1 MMDASPYSVPKEPGR
16 WRAISLAVV
25 VHLALLAFL
34 WFGVRWQSETP
45 AGVEAEVWS
54 PQNHEAAPRP
64 EPPPAV
70 EKKPEPQPEPKPEP
84 KPVVKETPKPPVAEP
99 VRENPE
105 IALEQEKKRKAQ
117 QEQQQR
123 REREEHEKQAKLKQ
137 QEQEREEQREQ
148 QAKKERLEREKVE
161 AQAKQQKA
169 EALAKQKAEAQAQKE
184 KDAEQAKK
192 TAAAAAAAAE
202 KKRKQD
208 AQDAAAAD
216 KRRADDLKRMQAQ
229 AGTGGAGSAP
239 TTQGSRADSGY
250 VDKVGARIKSNT
262 IFNVPDGL
270 SGNPA
275 VEFAVELLP
284 DGSIRA
290 LKKVKSSGVSGFDE
304 AVQRAIGKSAP
315 FPPDKTGRV
324 PASFNVVHHPKD
336 Q

>member
-1 MMDASPYSVPKEPGR
+1 MDATPYSVPKEPGR

-70 EKKPEPQPEPKPEP
+70 EKKPEPQPEPKPAPEP

-99 VRENPE
+99 VLDDPK
-105 IALEQEKKRKAQ
+105 IVLEQEKKRKVQ
-117 QEQQQR
+117 QER

-148 QAKKERLEREKVE
+148 AKKERIEREKAE
-161 AQAKQQKA
+161 TLAKQKA

-184 KDAEQAKK
+184 KEAEQAKK
-192 TAAAAAAAAE
+192 AAAE
-202 KKRKQD
+202 NKRKQD

-216 KRRADDLKRMQAQ
+216 KRRADDLKRMLAQ

-262 IFNVPDGL
+262 IFNVPEGL
-270 SGNPA
+270 AGNPA

-324 PASFNVVHHPKD
+324 PAGFNVVHHPKD

>member
-1 MMDASPYSVPKEPGR
+1 MMDATPYSVPKEPGR
-16 WRAISLAVV
+16 WRALSLAVV

-45 AGVEAEVWS
+45 VGVEAEVWS
-54 PQNHEAAPRP
+54 PQNREAAPT
-64 EPPPAV
+64 PPPP
-70 EKKPEPQPEPKPEP
+70 ESKPEPQPEPKPAPEP
-84 KPVVKETPKPPVAEP
+84 KPVVQETPKPPVAEP

-105 IALEQEKKRKAQ
+105 IALEQEKKRK
-117 QEQQQR
+117 EQQR

-137 QEQEREEQREQ
+137 QEQEREEKRE
-148 QAKKERLEREKVE
+148 QAKKERLERQKAEAE
-161 AQAKQQKA
+161 AQAKQKA

-184 KDAEQAKK
+184 KEAEQAKK
-192 TAAAAAAAAE
+192 TAAAAE

-216 KRRADDLKRMQAQ
+216 KRRADDLKRMMAQ
-229 AGTGGAGSAP
+229 AGTGGAGTAA

-250 VDKVGARIKSNT
+250 IDKVGARIKSNT
-262 IFNVPDGL
+262 IFNVPEGL
-270 SGNPA
+270 AGNPA

-324 PASFNVVHHPKD
+324 PAGFNVVHHPKD

>member
-1 MMDASPYSVPKEPGR
+1 MMDATPYSVPKEPGR

-64 EPPPAV
+64 EPPPAI

-117 QEQQQR
+117 QER

-137 QEQEREEQREQ
+137 QEQEREEKREQ
-148 QAKKERLEREKVE
+148 QVKKERIERE
-161 AQAKQQKA
+161 KA
-169 EALAKQKAEAQAQKE
+169 EALAKQKADTLAQQKAEAQAQKE

-192 TAAAAAAAAE
+192 TAAAAE

-262 IFNVPDGL
+262 IFNVPEGL
-270 SGNPA
+270 AGNPA

-324 PASFNVVHHPKD
+324 PAGFNVVHHPKD

>member
-1 MMDASPYSVPKEPGR
+1 MMDATPYSVPKEPGR

-64 EPPPAV
+64 EPPPAI

-84 KPVVKETPKPPVAEP
+84 KPVVKETPKPPVVEP

-117 QEQQQR
+117 QER

-137 QEQEREEQREQ
+137 QEQEREEKREQ
-148 QAKKERLEREKVE
+148 QVKKERIERE
-161 AQAKQQKA
+161 KA
-169 EALAKQKAEAQAQKE
+169 EALAKQKADTLAQQKAEAQAQKE

-192 TAAAAAAAAE
+192 TAAAAE

-262 IFNVPDGL
+262 IFNVPEGL
-270 SGNPA
+270 AGNPA

-324 PASFNVVHHPKD
+324 PAGFNVVHHPKD